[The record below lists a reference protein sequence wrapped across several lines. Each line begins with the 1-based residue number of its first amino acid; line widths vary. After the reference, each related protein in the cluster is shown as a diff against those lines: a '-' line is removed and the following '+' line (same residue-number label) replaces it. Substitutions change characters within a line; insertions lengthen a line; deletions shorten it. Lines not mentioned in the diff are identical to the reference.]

1 MWPNAKICV
10 MGPDQLASV
19 MQSVSGRGKSAEEQ
33 EKSFGEL
40 RGRIEKESSALYST
54 ARIWVS
60 PVKIFLNLLQ
70 HSNCAETAR
79 MTVSLSPAI
88 RGMYWG
94 WHWSWQMKKG
104 WRGLRDQVQPGEE
117 GRLGPKAMRVD
128 GEYSGCN
135 KKYIGNSSS
144 DETSWLQIVV

>member
-1 MWPNAKICV
+1 MLLSNIGLWLSIACCNVSLLDQYSPRFLWMWPNAKICV

-60 PVKIFLNLLQ
+60 PINI
-70 HSNCAETAR
+70 SCI
-79 MTVSLSPAI
+79 I
-88 RGMYWG
+88 RIALK
-94 WHWSWQMKKG
+94 Q
-104 WRGLRDQVQPGEE
+104 
-117 GRLGPKAMRVD
+117 
-128 GEYSGCN
+128 SG
-135 KKYIGNSSS
+135 
-144 DETSWLQIVV
+144 